1 MVLNVLY
8 MLAVIIFIFNI
19 LYLFT
24 WMAQKSV
31 ILTLFIIPEMIISSL
46 SREIYKVRAN
56 IP

>member
-8 MLAVIIFIFNI
+8 MLAVIILIFSI